1 LVDSCDLIVECSGD
15 VSHAATV
22 VETALAAGLP
32 VVTMNAEFQVTVGSR
47 FVGQGVLTE
56 AEGDQPGCLAAL
68 CENALQMG
76 FRPLVYGNLKGFLNP
91 HPTPKEMGHWARQQG
106 ISLRQVTSFTDGT
119 KLQIEQALVANGLD
133 AALAQPGLIG
143 PATDDLGAAARQLAG
158 VARRLHQ
165 PISDYVLR
173 PGTFP
178 GVFLVAE
185 HDAEQQPYLRYLK
198 LGDGPD
204 YVLTQTFHLCHLE
217 IIKTIRRVLR
227 GEGPLLNNSRQPRFG
242 VQAVAKQPLPPKT
255 LIRRGIGSF
264 DVRGV
269 AVPLA
274 DLQESVPIG
283 LLENAIVTRRIEPDS
298 PVTWDCVELPETRG
312 LDAWREL
319 CRRPPAGRVQYH
331 RAA

>member
-1 LVDSCDLIVECSGD
+1 VE
-15 VSHAATV
+15 A
-22 VETALAAGLP
+22 ALAAGLP
-32 VVTMNAEFQVTVGSR
+32 VVTMNSEFQATVGSR
-47 FVGQGVLTE
+47 FVGRGMLTE

-68 CENALQMG
+68 RENALQMG

-91 HPTPKEMGHWARQQG
+91 RPTPREMRHWARQQG

-119 KLQIEQALVANGLD
+119 KIQIEQALVANGLD
-133 AALAQPGLIG
+133 AVLAQPGMIG
-143 PATDDLGAAARQLAG
+143 PVADDLGQAALQLAD
-158 VARRLHQ
+158 VARRLRQ
-165 PISDYVLR
+165 PISDYVLT

-185 HDAEQQPYLRYLK
+185 HDAGQQPYLRYLK

-227 GEGPLLNNSRQPRFG
+227 GEGPLLNNSRHPRVG
-242 VQAVAKQPLPPKT
+242 VQAVAKRPLLPRT
-255 LIRRGIGSF
+255 VIHRGIGSF

-274 DLQESVPIG
+274 DLRESVPIG
-283 LLENAIVTRRIEPDS
+283 LLEDAIVTHRIEPDS
-298 PVTWDCVELPETRG
+298 PVTWDCVELPETSG
-312 LDAWREL
+312 LRAWREL
-319 CRRPPAGRVQYH
+319 VQFITVGRSQH
-331 RAA
+331 RRAA